1 MESRN
6 PRGWSSRATLRKY
19 GVGPEGESW
28 GLLCSN
34 YLVVVLCFPPART
47 CRQPTAPTSTTQ
59 SCMQTA
65 QTTHTIIEYTILCV
79 WNSNFLQGGIFG
91 IWKVVIWDSR
101 SSAELLLV
109 GCACAR
115 ALACSCGARQSD
127 ANDLAGGR
135 QAASVTALV
144 RCSAQSARYVS
155 SSCGGDHRAES
166 AACESPCRGSWARVI
181 ALL

>member
-1 MESRN
+1 MHADS
-6 PRGWSSRATLRKY
+6 PDH
-19 GVGPEGESW
+19 
-28 GLLCSN
+28 
-34 YLVVVLCFPPART
+34 
-47 CRQPTAPTSTTQ
+47 
-59 SCMQTA
+59 
-65 QTTHTIIEYTILCV
+65 THIEYTILCV

-115 ALACSCGARQSD
+115 ALACSCGARQSG

-144 RCSAQSARYVS
+144 RCSTQSARYVS
-155 SSCGGDHRAES
+155 SSCGGDHRAERCLRVALS
-166 AACESPCRGSWARVI
+166 WIMGLSDSIAVALACDALAASGCGLGTAIEQS
-181 ALL
+181 